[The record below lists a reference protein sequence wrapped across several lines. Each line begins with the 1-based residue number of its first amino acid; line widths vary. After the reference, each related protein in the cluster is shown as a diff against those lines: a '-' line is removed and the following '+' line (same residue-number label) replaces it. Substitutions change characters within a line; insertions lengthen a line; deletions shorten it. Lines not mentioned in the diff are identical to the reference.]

1 MPEARRCVCEET
13 VPGPL
18 GPRWGGIHTWQWPVA
33 YFCALDLAASCSGAR
48 MQPSTNPTCA
58 RRSHPLVFGG
68 SGFRCSR
75 AIIALAKLLQTALQ
89 YAMVDLGIPPGCPY
103 AGDGRFPPK
112 VQR

>member
-1 MPEARRCVCEET
+1 
-13 VPGPL
+13 
-18 GPRWGGIHTWQWPVA
+18 
-33 YFCALDLAASCSGAR
+33 
-48 MQPSTNPTCA
+48 
-58 RRSHPLVFGG
+58 VFGG